1 MNFLHIIEIIIVVIC
16 AVTYGLMLY
25 FKVKGNITAG
35 VSELIAMAEQTGLF
49 GTEKM
54 AQVVSGL
61 YEKVPGFF
69 KKFLS
74 EDRLEKI
81 AQNIF
86 DWMRQ
91 YADEY
96 IKQQSLVA
104 SIGEPGEVAAQ
115 LSCLMNLTREEL
127 IKKADE
133 HGIEVTPGMTRQKIF
148 EAIISVT
155 LKTE

>member
-1 MNFLHIIEIIIVVIC
+1 MEILHIIEIIIVVIC
-16 AVTYGLMLY
+16 AITYGLMLY
-25 FKVKGNITAG
+25 FRVRGNVLGA
-35 VSELIAMAEQTGLF
+35 VSEFVALAESTGLA
-49 GTEKM
+49 GSEKM
-54 AQVVSGL
+54 SQVVSEL

-74 EDRLEKI
+74 EDKLEKI

-96 IKQQSLVA
+96 IKQQALVV
-104 SIGEPGEVAAQ
+104 SIGDPVEIAGQ
-115 LSCLMNLTREEL
+115 LSSLMNLTREEL
-127 IKKADE
+127 VKKAAE
-133 HGIEVTPGMTRQKIF
+133 YGIEATPGMTRQKIF